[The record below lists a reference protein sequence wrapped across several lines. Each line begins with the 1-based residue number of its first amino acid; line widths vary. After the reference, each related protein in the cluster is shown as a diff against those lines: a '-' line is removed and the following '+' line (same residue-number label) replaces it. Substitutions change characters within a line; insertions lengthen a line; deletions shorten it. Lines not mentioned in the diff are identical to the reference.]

1 MRDLPSLSS
10 ESSLVVSSFG
20 FEGTGEEPPVLCSEV
35 GTVAS
40 TSFKQQIHMSF
51 KLETHEKSDDLLF
64 NPVAAS
70 LAITV
75 EPSQPETPICP
86 FSSTAVMHSG
96 YQAKVVSKREA

>member
-10 ESSLVVSSFG
+10 ELSSVVSSFG
-20 FEGTGEEPPVLCSEV
+20 FEGIGEEPPVLCSEV

-40 TSFKQQIHMSF
+40 TLFQQQIHMSLG
-51 KLETHEKSDDLLF
+51 LEADEKSDDLLF

-70 LAITV
+70 LPIKV

-86 FSSTAVMHSG
+86 FSSTAVMHSE
-96 YQAKVVSKREA
+96 YQEKVVSKRQA